1 MWKSNIFTLSM
12 DEKNGLSQMLSGEC
26 SQYTTTTNKTGIAL
40 EVMMLISILN
50 ILTKKGRQILTLNGY
65 FFGLFFKMNLQYKL
79 GHDQYY

>member
-12 DEKNGLSQMLSGEC
+12 DGKNGLSRMLSGEC
-26 SQYTTTTNKTGIAL
+26 SQYTTATNKTCIGL
-40 EVMMLISILN
+40 EVVMLISILN